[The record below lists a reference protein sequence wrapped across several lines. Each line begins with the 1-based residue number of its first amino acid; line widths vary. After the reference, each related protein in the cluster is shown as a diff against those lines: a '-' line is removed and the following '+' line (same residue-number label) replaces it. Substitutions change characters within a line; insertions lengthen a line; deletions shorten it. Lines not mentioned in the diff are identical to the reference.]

1 MYMRIKIP
9 KQSYTNDQ
17 MGMTD
22 IRLGGC
28 SSIMLVTLITDN
40 INKMDDASLRLQI
53 NVKESERT
61 KY

>member
-1 MYMRIKIP
+1 MRIKTP

-22 IRLGGC
+22 IWLGGC
-28 SSIMLVTLITDN
+28 SSIILVTLITDN